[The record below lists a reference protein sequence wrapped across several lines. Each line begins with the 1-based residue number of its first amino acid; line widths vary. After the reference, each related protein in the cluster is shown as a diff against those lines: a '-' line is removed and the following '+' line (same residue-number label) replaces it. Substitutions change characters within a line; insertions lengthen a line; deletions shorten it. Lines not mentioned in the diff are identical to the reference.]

1 MEENKRVRPNIGL
14 TEDMKEYLHSQKI
27 VPQESYCNVIKR
39 MKEKIEV
46 LEEKVGS
53 SGSDN

>member
-14 TEDMKEYLHSQKI
+14 TEEIKEYLHSEKI

-46 LEEKVGS
+46 LEKRVGS
-53 SGSDN
+53 SGRED